1 MAQKEALG
9 AWPEYQKQ
17 QEEQHKQEIARKEA
31 IKQQKLKEVIEEK
44 YAQTYGEKISFAEV
58 KQNGKYLVALQSS
71 GNEDFKM
78 GPNKVPYERNSATY
92 YILDQTTGKDTKMT
106 VHSKGEKN
114 KTHQNTEMKIFDGK
128 ALVAHFAVS
137 DAYID
142 TANVAELAKI
152 VNGAYPQ
159 EKYSAYSPLTEKLF
173 LDWFHSD
180 ETVQVIEQKKQKHLQ
195 AEQRE
200 LKRDLQMA
208 EDFVINFTDGAFPT
222 NKLAQLRHKM
232 SQSQPAKLLGKLVGK
247 DIEKTP
253 IKKDLKILERIVS
266 NAVLGKD
273 KD

>member
-1 MAQKEALG
+1 MAQTEDK
-9 AWPEYQKQ
+9 KQ
-17 QEEQHKQEIARKEA
+17 
-31 IKQQKLKEVIEEK
+31 LKETLEEK

-71 GNEDFKM
+71 GNEDFKR
-78 GPNKVPYERNSATY
+78 GPDQVPYEHNSATY
-92 YILDQTTGKDTKMT
+92 YILDPETGKDTKMT
-106 VHSKGEKN
+106 VHSEGEKN
-114 KTHQNTEMKIFDGK
+114 KTYQNTEMKIFDGK

-173 LDWFHSD
+173 LDWFHSE

-200 LKRDLQMA
+200 LKRDLKAA
-208 EDFVINFTDGAFPT
+208 EQFLTDFTDGNFPS
-222 NKLAQLRHKM
+222 NKLAKLRHKM
-232 SQSQPAKLLGKLVGK
+232 SQSKPAKLLGKLVGK

-253 IKKDLKILERIVS
+253 IKKDLKVLERIVS
-266 NAVLGKD
+266 NAFLGKD